1 MCAGF
6 AAYIRVRLRCFRFFS
21 IHNSTGDL
29 YLFRIPWKSPSCRYL
44 FYGDINIA
52 FDGSIRIA
60 ELVGVYS
67 KKILRN
73 QEYVYNYFAM

>member
-1 MCAGF
+1 M
-6 AAYIRVRLRCFRFFS
+6 
-21 IHNSTGDL
+21 
-29 YLFRIPWKSPSCRYL
+29 PWKSSSCRYL

-60 ELVGVYS
+60 ELVSVYS